1 VLVESW
7 VCSGL
12 DGDDASDGVK
22 KKKAGDDGVK
32 ILKKKKKA
40 RCPGRED

>member
-12 DGDDASDGVK
+12 DGDDVSDGVK

-32 ILKKKKKA
+32 IKEEEEGTTSWA
-40 RCPGRED
+40 

>member
-7 VCSGL
+7 LCSGL

-32 ILKKKKKA
+32 IKEEEGTTSWA
-40 RCPGRED
+40 